1 MEDIIMRFNVITFLE
16 NLFKPSVTPPGTIDS
31 CVQKDLAI
39 FPEHLPGITPVDL
52 PPDWHFLWDE
62 RAAIMEYDGGMTTE
76 RAEAEALKDILRQ
89 MRELGITFPST

>member
-1 MEDIIMRFNVITFLE
+1 MEDIIMRFDAITFLE

-39 FPEHLPGITPVDL
+39 FPEHLPGITPADL

-62 RAAIMEYDGGMTTE
+62 RAAIMEYDGGMSKE
-76 RAEAEALKDILRQ
+76 DADAAALKDILRQ
-89 MRELGITFPST
+89 MKESGISLPGT